1 MPASFNQVTLVG
13 NLTRDIEL
21 RRTASGTAVTDMA
34 LAVNDRVKRD
44 GEWVEETTYVDVT
57 LWGRTAEVADEY
69 LSKGSSALIAGRLK
83 MDKWE
88 DRETGKERSK
98 LKVVADRLQLLGGN
112 AEKVLRKL
120 DPEPKREPRVQTGFD
135 VRLDV
140 NPQDAEPPF

>member
-1 MPASFNQVTLVG
+1 MPASFNQVILVG

-34 LAVNDRVKRD
+34 MAVNDRVKRD
-44 GEWVEETTYVDVT
+44 GEWVDETTYVDIT

-88 DRETGKERSK
+88 DRETGNERSK
-98 LKVVADRLQLLGGN
+98 LKVIADRLQLLGGK
-112 AEKVLRKL
+112 ADKVITK
-120 DPEPKREPRVQTGFD
+120 PKREPRVQTGFD
-135 VRLDV
+135 VRADI

>member
-1 MPASFNQVTLVG
+1 MPASFNQVILVG

-34 LAVNDRVKRD
+34 MAVNDRVKRD
-44 GEWVEETTYVDVT
+44 GEWVDETTYVDIT

-88 DRETGKERSK
+88 DRETGNERSK
-98 LKVVADRLQLLGGN
+98 LKVIADRLQLLGGN

-120 DPEPKREPRVQTGFD
+120 DPEPKQNPRPKSQGFD
-135 VRLDV
+135 VRLDL
-140 NPQDAEPPF
+140 DGEEPPF

>member
-1 MPASFNQVTLVG
+1 MPASFNQVILVG

-34 LAVNDRVKRD
+34 MAVNDRVKRD
-44 GEWVEETTYVDVT
+44 GEWVDETTYVDIT

-83 MDKWE
+83 LDKWE
-88 DRETGKERSK
+88 DRETGNERTK
-98 LKVVADRLQLLGGN
+98 LKVVADKLQLLGGN

-120 DPEPKREPRVQTGFD
+120 DPEPKQNPRPKSQGFD
-135 VRLDV
+135 VRLDL
-140 NPQDAEPPF
+140 DGEEPPF

>member
-1 MPASFNQVTLVG
+1 MPASFNQVILVG

-34 LAVNDRVKRD
+34 MAVNDRVKRD
-44 GEWVEETTYVDVT
+44 GEWVDETTYVDIT

-88 DRETGKERSK
+88 DRETGNERSK
-98 LKVVADRLQLLGGN
+98 LKVIADRLQLLGGK
-112 AEKVLRKL
+112 ADKVITK
-120 DPEPKREPRVQTGFD
+120 PKREPRVQTGFD
-135 VRLDV
+135 VRLDI